1 MKNINKHTS
10 ALVLAGGF
18 ESRHDGRV
26 MRELRRLFGV
36 VLPMGGGLLAAGAL
50 SGCGASFE
58 SIYESE
64 VRFEH
69 CYRLDLEPQS
79 APTHRLF
86 CWQEWL
92 ETYSSEQSRDR
103 LEYAERRVLA
113 LRNGDISR
121 PTLLIGGTPT
131 RSGAFELPA
140 DTTVAP
146 PSIVPAGSASQP
158 VDAPQTCQ
166 TACSDALNACRSLCE
181 GACDRCVEEY
191 RDCSERCV
199 KQPAPDAGDPPAKK

>member
-1 MKNINKHTS
+1 MRS
-10 ALVLAGGF
+10 PSRALGA
-18 ESRHDGRV
+18 
-26 MRELRRLFGV
+26 
-36 VLPMGGGLLAAGAL
+36 VLPIAVVACCGAL

-58 SIYESE
+58 SLYESE

-69 CYRLDLEPQS
+69 CYRLDLELQA

-92 ETYSSEQSRDR
+92 ETYAVDQSRDR

-121 PTLLIGGTPT
+121 PTLQIGGTPK
-131 RSGAFELPA
+131 RSGVAELPR
-140 DTTVAP
+140 DSTVAP
-146 PSIVPAGSASQP
+146 PSIVPTGGEP
-158 VDAPQTCQ
+158 VDATQTCQ
-166 TACSDALNACRSLCE
+166 NACSDALNACRSLCE

-199 KQPAPDAGDPPAKK
+199 KQPAPDAGAEPSSPPAKD